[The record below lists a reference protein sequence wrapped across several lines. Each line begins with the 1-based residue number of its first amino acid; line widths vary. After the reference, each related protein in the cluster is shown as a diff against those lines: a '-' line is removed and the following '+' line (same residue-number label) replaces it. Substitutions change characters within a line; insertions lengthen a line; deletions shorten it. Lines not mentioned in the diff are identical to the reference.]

1 MSVVTQS
8 IFKAHSIATFQI
20 NSRQA
25 ILLLFDRLFCA
36 LDLWG
41 RWRAIDFEV
50 PNLAFYKSNLIF
62 TLVSVVPP
70 LVYHFM
76 FTYQV
81 FTSFLHELFAF
92 IFVFQRKF
100 YFSFSLLLLLVIRLE
115 Y

>member
-25 ILLLFDRLFCA
+25 ILFLFDRLFCA
-36 LDLWG
+36 LDLWE

-62 TLVSVVPP
+62 TFGVRCSPFGLSLFVHLPSV
-70 LVYHFM
+70 Y
-76 FTYQV
+76 V
-81 FTSFLHELFAF
+81 FLT
-92 IFVFQRKF
+92 
-100 YFSFSLLLLLVIRLE
+100 
-115 Y
+115 